1 MSDVTIQQL
10 MDALPGAFVPE
21 NAVGI
26 DAVVFFS
33 LSGEKGGEW
42 TVTIR
47 EQNLAVSKGEPTE
60 PPTLTLLA
68 DGKDVLDIFSGKLE
82 PTRAFMLGKLRVKGN
97 FGLALKLTNLFRL
110 DDQLFRSMQ

>member
-1 MSDVTIQQL
+1 MSGVTIQQL

-21 NAVGI
+21 NAAGI
-26 DAVVFFS
+26 DAVVHFS

-47 EQNLAVSKGEPTE
+47 DQKIAVADGLPSEPA
-60 PPTLTLLA
+60 TLTLLA
-68 DGKDVLDIFSGKLE
+68 DSQDILDIFSGKLE

-97 FGLALKLTNLFRL
+97 FGLALKLTNLFSL
-110 DDQLFRSMQ
+110 DNQIFHSMQ